1 MVEQMEIPAEMTP
14 EQIKKY
20 HSRVPDPEEK
30 DRLCIRI
37 EDGPFAGLGIAFGG
51 VQLADEEN
59 PDGTTRVKFEYFPL
73 TAASADEG
81 F

>member
-37 EDGPFAGLGIAFGG
+37 E
-51 VQLADEEN
+51 
-59 PDGTTRVKFEYFPL
+59 
-73 TAASADEG
+73 
-81 F
+81 